1 MISAKLFSQT
11 PTYDFSKAAIVEI
24 EPYPTDKK
32 VCQFFLQQVL
42 EKYNQP
48 VFIESTVY
56 CNKDFLKEI
65 GCISIEHEW
74 LYLPKEIMK
83 HRVYFTCENCSYFNA
98 NSKTC
103 QNKLGPQYNY
113 KCRPDKTCRYH
124 HQYDIDI
131 E

>member
-1 MISAKLFSQT
+1 MLKSLGFQ
-11 PTYDFSKAAIVEI
+11 YVE
-24 EPYPTDKK
+24 
-32 VCQFFLQQVL
+32 
-42 EKYNQP
+42 N
-48 VFIESTVY
+48 
-56 CNKDFLKEI
+56 
-65 GCISIEHEW
+65 EW
-74 LYLPKEIMK
+74 LYLPKEIMER
-83 HRVYFTCENCSYFNA
+83 RVYFTCENCSYFNA